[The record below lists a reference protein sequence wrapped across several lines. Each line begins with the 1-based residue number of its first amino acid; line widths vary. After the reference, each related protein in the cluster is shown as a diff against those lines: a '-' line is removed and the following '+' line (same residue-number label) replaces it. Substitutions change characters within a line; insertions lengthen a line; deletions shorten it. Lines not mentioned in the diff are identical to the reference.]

1 MSLKSKG
8 INAERELIKL
18 LWTKGWMPIRIAGS
32 GSSPL
37 PCPDILAGKN
47 NRHLAIECKS
57 SKNDNIYLDKI
68 EIEELIEFSQKFGAE
83 AWIGARFNNMDWFF
97 MIPEKL
103 KYTGKGYSI
112 SRKNIGEVG
121 VSFEGLTEQN
131 L

>member
-18 LWTKGWMPIRIAGS
+18 LWSKDWMPIRIAGS

-47 NRHLAIECKS
+47 KRHLAIECKS
-57 SKNDNIYLDKI
+57 SKNDNIYLDKV

-97 MIPEKL
+97 ITPEKL
-103 KYTGKGYSI
+103 KYTGKNYSI
-112 SRKNIGEVG
+112 SKKNIGGVG
-121 VSFEGLTEQN
+121 TSFEGLIQN